1 MSVQTVLPRLVL
13 FSAVLAT
20 VSCGDGVPTAPDSLS
35 SSTSSSTSS
44 SSGSTSGTG
53 SGTVTNPGTG
63 SGSGSG
69 TTATVAYVQDIK
81 PILDS
86 DCIVCHGASRP
97 EKGVSLNTYANV
109 MKQVVAGSTNSRLIR
124 ETASNGSMYRYFTG
138 SKTNKSALIRS
149 WIVDNKAVET
159 R

>member
-1 MSVQTVLPRLVL
+1 MSVPTVLFRLALLV
-13 FSAVLAT
+13 AGLAT
-20 VSCGDGVPTAPDSLS
+20 VSCGDGVPTAPDSLA

-53 SGTVTNPGTG
+53 SGTVTTPGT
-63 SGSGSG
+63 GSGSG
-69 TTATVAYVQDIK
+69 TTATVSYVQDIK

-109 MKQVVAGSTNSRLIR
+109 MRQVVAGSTASRLIR

-149 WIVDNKAVET
+149 WIVDNNAVET